1 MIKRTTREHMH
12 AMLEENS
19 EWNVL
24 DLGAGS
30 DGWKRADAYA
40 DIKDYTKEYPDKH
53 FVQTNA
59 DGLTPFK
66 DNEFDF
72 VVCTHLLEHTQDPLK
87 LCKEISRIGQRGYIE
102 VPTALF
108 DNMTVGNT
116 NPPPD
121 GHTFW
126 IFFDDVK
133 NEIVFKPREIIME
146 EIFFP
151 SSWKSILPFFRDS
164 MVIGLYW
171 ESTIEIRRE
180 DPIYS
185 YTAGNSDEPILM
197 HMDRIREENQADFRV
212 LFHARAY
219 MQDWSCPGP
228 VATVNLLRAVTQNAL
243 PGIRVEMPS
252 HEEQDID

>member
-12 AMLEENS
+12 SMLEENA

-30 DGWKRADAYA
+30 DGWKRANVYA
-40 DIKDYTKEYPDKH
+40 DVKDYASNYPNKK
-53 FVQTNA
+53 FVQTSAN
-59 DGLTPFK
+59 DPMPFE

-72 VVCTHLLEHTQDPLK
+72 VVCTHLLEHTANPLEF
-87 LCKEISRIGQRGYIE
+87 CKELSRIGQKGYIE

-108 DNMTVGNT
+108 DNMTVGNS

-121 GHTFW
+121 GHTYW

-133 NEIVFKPREIIME
+133 NEIVYKPREIIME
-146 EIFFP
+146 ELFYPDI
-151 SSWKSILPFFRDS
+151 WKTMLPFFRDS

-180 DPIYS
+180 RPIYS
-185 YTAGNSDEPILM
+185 YTAGNSDEPILL
-197 HMDRIREENQADFRV
+197 HTDRIREKYEADLRIMLSARV
-212 LFHARAY
+212 ILQSWMA
-219 MQDWSCPGP
+219 SGP
-228 VATVNLLRAVTQNAL
+228 VTTVKYMKAVLDNRL
-243 PGIRVEMPS
+243 PTLE
-252 HEEQDID
+252 